1 MPRKVL
7 VLMLVFLYMHRIDL
21 KSSKAANFLSIFI
34 QIMPKIVRSM
44 EICYKIN
51 DKETGLLTLHCMQ
64 YNIWVYF
71 SKASKEQLFLLIVI
85 VTSCQE
91 QILQHYK

>member
-7 VLMLVFLYMHRIDL
+7 VLMLLFLYMHRIDL

-34 QIMPKIVRSM
+34 QIMPKTVRSM

-51 DKETGLLTLHCMQ
+51 DKETGLLHYIVCSTT
-64 YNIWVYF
+64 F
-71 SKASKEQLFLLIVI
+71 ELISVRRQKNNCFD
-85 VTSCQE
+85 S
-91 QILQHYK
+91 